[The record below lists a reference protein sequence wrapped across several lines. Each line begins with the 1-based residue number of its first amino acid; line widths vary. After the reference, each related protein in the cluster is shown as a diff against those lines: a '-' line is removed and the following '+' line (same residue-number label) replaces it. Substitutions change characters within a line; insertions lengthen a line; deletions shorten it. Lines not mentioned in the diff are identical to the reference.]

1 MAFVGDIVH
10 KSADGLAI
18 GAAFGDSLSLG
29 FSTSIAIL
37 FHEIPHELG
46 DYAILKSAGFNNW
59 TIFFLNTTCSLF
71 CLFGFLIISF
81 VGTNDLVREWMFAFT
96 AGVFFYL
103 ALVVMVNIFYLF
115 F

>member
-1 MAFVGDIVH
+1 MIH

-18 GAAFGDSLSLG
+18 GAAFSESLSIG

-46 DYAILKSAGFNNW
+46 DYSILKSAGFSNW
-59 TIFFLNTTCSLF
+59 TIFFLNTISSF
-71 CLFGFLIISF
+71 CCLVSFLVISA
-81 VGTNDLVREWMFAFT
+81 VTPDKSVREWMFAIT

-103 ALVVMVNIFYLF
+103 SMVVMVIFSR
-115 F
+115 